1 MKAHEQ
7 MELLKKDKKDIVS
20 GANVGMTNSFLKP
33 IDYAVDLLVR
43 SHPTLRD
50 YTNQVGCSE
59 VDTEYYLYPAKKERL
74 PLMDEILL
82 KNSKKEKDVTLV
94 SSLTKTVGGA
104 FVNDLNVSIHELPG
118 NFGVRVIETMPT
130 NIRAVF
136 IDQRNNI
143 GLEYKCDYRISEV
156 PNMLGR
162 PDENDYL
169 TDEESD
175 EGADFEVKV
184 PELDNLLDQFEK
196 GDGIIAQLDEKE
208 KEFVKDEIANG
219 FSPPKN
225 HDIKDQKGGNVTM
238 LDANISKQR

>member
-1 MKAHEQ
+1 MEKIQMKAHEQ

-20 GANVGMTNSFLKP
+20 GANVAMAASFLKP
-33 IDYAVDLLVR
+33 VDYSVDLLVR
-43 SHPTLRD
+43 SHPTLRE
-50 YTNQVGCSE
+50 YTNQVACSE
-59 VDTEYYLYPAKKERL
+59 IDPEYYLYPAKKERL

-82 KNSKKEKDVTLV
+82 KNSKKEKDVSLV

-104 FVNDLNVSIHELPG
+104 FVNDLKVSIHELPG

-156 PNMLGR
+156 PFMLGK
-162 PDENDYL
+162 PDVNDYL

-184 PELDNLLDQFEK
+184 PQLDDLLDQFEK
-196 GDGIIAQLDEKE
+196 GDGVITQLDEKE

-219 FSPPKN
+219 FEPVKN
-225 HDIKDQKGGNVTM
+225 HDIKDLKGDKV
-238 LDANISKQR
+238 

>member
-1 MKAHEQ
+1 
-7 MELLKKDKKDIVS
+7 
-20 GANVGMTNSFLKP
+20 
-33 IDYAVDLLVR
+33 
-43 SHPTLRD
+43 
-50 YTNQVGCSE
+50 
-59 VDTEYYLYPAKKERL
+59 
-74 PLMDEILL
+74 MDEILL
-82 KNSKKEKDVTLV
+82 KNSKKEKDVSLV

-104 FVNDLNVSIHELPG
+104 FVNDLKVSIHELPG

-130 NIRAVF
+130 NIRSVF

-156 PNMLGR
+156 PIMLSK

-184 PELDNLLDQFEK
+184 PQLDDLLDQFEK

-219 FSPPKN
+219 FEPSKN
-225 HDIKDQKGGNVTM
+225 HDIKDLKGEKV
-238 LDANISKQR
+238 